1 MGWKGAGRDAAG
13 GGCGRDVG
21 GFMMGFQGGAGRG
34 GEGRGGVGWREGYE
48 GEEDGV
54 GQRNRELGGIAWGF
68 IVFI

>member
-1 MGWKGAGRDAAG
+1 
-13 GGCGRDVG
+13 
-21 GFMMGFQGGAGRG
+21 MMGFQGGAGRG